1 MGNSGPSSEPRRMV
15 AVKHV
20 AFCICLISVP
30 SELQGLEVGGCELL
44 PPDFG
49 CMETWLPFMGNST
62 NATDTPQ
69 EKGKAAKGK
78 DKLYD
83 AMIPA
88 VGAAASSSWIPS
100 LASAAAGVAAA
111 IAVTAALIVLW
122 RQAPASDASE
132 RLNENIHDA
141 EPGPAVE

>member
-1 MGNSGPSSEPRRMV
+1 MG
-15 AVKHV
+15 
-20 AFCICLISVP
+20 
-30 SELQGLEVGGCELL
+30 GLEVFGCELL
-44 PPDFG
+44 PPDTG
-49 CMETWLPFMGNST
+49 CMESWWTGNST
-62 NATDTPQ
+62 NATDTPKK
-69 EKGKAAKGK
+69 EKKTKGK
-78 DKLYD
+78 DRLYD
-83 AMIPA
+83 AMIPT